1 MYLHLKIRLINAMNV
16 EKTEQIDKTYV
27 EFIFTNSSF
36 LVYDENDNNC

>member
-16 EKTEQIDKTYV
+16 GKTEQIDKTYV